1 MGAGGLYQEWQA
13 TADVE
18 LELGFGKLTL
28 EKPALNL
35 ALPYILLGRRDFF
48 AQYRV
53 CFDQRALA
61 MEIEAFS

>member
-1 MGAGGLYQEWQA
+1 MQLKLAFGG
-13 TADVE
+13 V
-18 LELGFGKLTL
+18 TL
-28 EKPALNL
+28 VRPALNA

-61 MEIEAFS
+61 MDIEAFPSKPLRARSRRA